1 MKPEILM
8 PGPMLQS
15 CMDALDAAYVVHR
28 LWTAPDPGALLAGV
42 APRVRAIATG
52 KGCDAS
58 LISALPKLEVIA
70 SFGVGYDSVDVAAA
84 KARGV
89 RVTNTPDVLNDAV
102 AELTIGLMVALA
114 RRLPQ
119 ADEYVRAGRWSR
131 EGAMPLTRQLTGSKA
146 GILGLGRIGKEIAR
160 RLEAMRVEVSYHGR
174 SAQSD
179 QRYRYYDNLE
189 AMARDVDWL
198 VVIAPATPQTVGV
211 VCRKVM
217 TALGPEGHLVNVARG
232 SLVDEPALIELL
244 GSGMLGGAALDVF
257 ADEPNVPEALL
268 AMENVVLAP
277 HVGSA
282 THHTRWA
289 MGDMV
294 VRNLAAHFAGQPLI
308 SPVA

>member
-1 MKPEILM
+1 MKPEIVM

-15 CMDALDAAYVVHR
+15 CMEALDSAYVVHR
-28 LWTAPDPGALLAGV
+28 LWEAADPKALLAEV
-42 APRVRAIATG
+42 APRVRAIATA
-52 KGCDAS
+52 KGCDAA
-58 LISALPKLEVIA
+58 LIAALPKLEVIA

-84 KARGV
+84 QARGV

-119 ADEYVRAGRWSR
+119 ADAYVRAGRWKA
-131 EGAMPLTRQLTGSKA
+131 EGAMPLTRQLTGAKA

-160 RLEAMRVEVSYHGR
+160 RLEAMRVSVSYHGR
-174 SAQSD
+174 AEQPG
-179 QRYRYYDNLE
+179 QPYRYYADLE

-198 VVIAPATPQTVGV
+198 VVIAPATPQTIGV
-211 VCRKVM
+211 VSRKVLA
-217 TALGPEGHLVNVARG
+217 ALGPEGHLVNVARG
-232 SLVDEPALIELL
+232 SLVDEPALVELL
-244 GSGMLGGAALDVF
+244 GAGALGGAALDVF

-268 AMENVVLAP
+268 AMDNVVLAP

-289 MGDMV
+289 MGDVV

>member
-28 LWTAPDPGALLAGV
+28 LWAAPDPAALLAEAG
-42 APRVRAIATG
+42 PRVRAIATA
-52 KGCDAS
+52 KGCDAA
-58 LISALPKLEVIA
+58 LIAALPKLEVIA
-70 SFGVGYDSVDVAAA
+70 SFGVGYDSVDVGAAQ
-84 KARGV
+84 ARGV

-119 ADEYVRAGRWSR
+119 ADAYVRAGRWR
-131 EGAMPLTRQLTGSKA
+131 AEGAMPLTRQLTGAKA
-146 GILGLGRIGKEIAR
+146 GILGLGRIASSLRAIS
-160 RLEAMRVEVSYHGR
+160 LPMRVTVSYHGR
-174 SAQSD
+174 SEQPG
-179 QRYRYYDNLE
+179 QPYRYYADLA

-211 VCRKVM
+211 VSRAVL

-232 SLVDEPALIELL
+232 SLVDEPALVDLL
-244 GSGMLGGAALDVF
+244 GAGALGGAALDVF
-257 ADEPNVPEALL
+257 ADEPTVPEALM

-289 MGDMV
+289 MGDVV

>member
-15 CMDALDAAYVVHR
+15 CMDALADACVVHR
-28 LWTAPDPGALLAGV
+28 LWEAPDPAAMLAEV
-42 APRVRAIATG
+42 APRVRAIATA
-52 KGCDAS
+52 KGCDAG
-58 LISALPKLEVIA
+58 LIAALPKLELIA

-84 KARGV
+84 QARGV

-119 ADEYVRAGRWSR
+119 SDAYVRAGRWAR

-174 SAQSD
+174 AEQIG
-179 QRYRYYDNLE
+179 QPYRYYPDLA

-198 VVIAPATPQTVGV
+198 VVIAPATPQTIGV
-211 VCRKVM
+211 VDRNVLS
-217 TALGPEGHLVNVARG
+217 ALGPEGHLVNVARG
-232 SLVDEPALIELL
+232 SLVDEAALVDLL
-244 GSGMLGGAALDVF
+244 GTGALGGAALDVF
-257 ADEPNVPEALL
+257 ADEPHPTPALL

-277 HVGSA
+277 HIGSA

-289 MGDMV
+289 MGDVV
-294 VRNLAAHFAGQPLI
+294 VRNIAAHFAGKPLI
-308 SPVA
+308 SPVV

>member
-15 CMDALDAAYVVHR
+15 CMDALDDAFVVHR
-28 LWTAPDPGALLAGV
+28 LWAAPDPARLLAEVG
-42 APRVRAIATG
+42 PRVRGVATA
-52 KGCDAS
+52 KGCDAA
-58 LISALPKLEVIA
+58 LIAALPKLEIIA
-70 SFGVGYDSVDVAAA
+70 SFGVGYDSVDVGAAQ
-84 KARGV
+84 ARGV

-102 AELTIGLMVALA
+102 AELTIGMMVALA

-119 ADEYVRAGRWSR
+119 ADAWVRSGRWKR
-131 EGAMPLTRQLTGSKA
+131 EGAMPLTLQLTGAKA

-160 RLEAMRVEVSYHGR
+160 RLEAMRVTVSYHGR
-174 SAQSD
+174 TEQAD
-179 QRYRYYDNLE
+179 QPYRYYADLE

-198 VVIAPATPQTVGV
+198 VVIAPATPDTVGV
-211 VCRKVM
+211 VSAAVLA
-217 TALGPEGHLVNVARG
+217 ALGPEGRLVNVARG
-232 SLVDEPALIELL
+232 ALVDEPALVAALA
-244 GSGMLGGAALDVF
+244 SGALGGAALDVF
-257 ADEPNVPEALL
+257 ADEPNVPDALL
-268 AMENVVLAP
+268 AMDNVLLAP

-294 VRNLAAHFAGQPLI
+294 VRNLAAHFAGRPLI

>member
-28 LWTAPDPGALLAGV
+28 LWAAPDPAALLAEAG
-42 APRVRAIATG
+42 PRVRAIATA
-52 KGCDAS
+52 KGCDAA
-58 LISALPKLEVIA
+58 LIAALPKLEVIA
-70 SFGVGYDSVDVAAA
+70 SFGVGYDSVDVGAAQ
-84 KARGV
+84 ARGV

-119 ADEYVRAGRWSR
+119 ADAYVRAGRWRS
-131 EGAMPLTRQLTGSKA
+131 EGVMPLTRQLTGAKA

-160 RLEAMRVEVSYHGR
+160 RLEAMRVTVSYHGR
-174 SAQSD
+174 SEQPG
-179 QRYRYYDNLE
+179 QPYRYYADLA

-211 VCRKVM
+211 VSRAVL

-232 SLVDEPALIELL
+232 SLVDEPALVDLL
-244 GSGMLGGAALDVF
+244 GAGALGGAALDVF
-257 ADEPNVPEALL
+257 ADEPTVPEALM

-289 MGDMV
+289 MGDVV

>member
-28 LWTAPDPGALLAGV
+28 LWAAPDPAALLAEAG
-42 APRVRAIATG
+42 PRVRAIATA
-52 KGCDAS
+52 KGCDAA
-58 LISALPKLEVIA
+58 LIAALPKLEVIA
-70 SFGVGYDSVDVAAA
+70 SFGVGYDSVDVGAAQ
-84 KARGV
+84 ARGV

-119 ADEYVRAGRWSR
+119 ADAYVRAGRWR
-131 EGAMPLTRQLTGSKA
+131 AEGVMPLTRQLTGAKA

-160 RLEAMRVEVSYHGR
+160 RLEAMRVTVSYHGR
-174 SAQSD
+174 SEQPG
-179 QRYRYYDNLE
+179 QPYRYYADLA

-211 VCRKVM
+211 VSRAVL

-232 SLVDEPALIELL
+232 SLVDEPALVDLL
-244 GSGMLGGAALDVF
+244 GAGALGGAALDVF
-257 ADEPNVPEALL
+257 ADEPTVPEALM

-289 MGDMV
+289 MGDVV